1 MVTKQKLK
9 YKNIFK
15 NDFEPLTHWTC
26 WTHSVKYQ
34 MTSFVAAQHKLH
46 HYHFTKWF
54 TKQGDRKCD

>member
-1 MVTKQKLK
+1 
-9 YKNIFK
+9 
-15 NDFEPLTHWTC
+15 
-26 WTHSVKYQ
+26 